1 MSVLSK
7 MSPESVGKPWS
18 GAIFLGGA
26 LSIVDQQILQTHQKS
41 KVIPTC
47 TIMYP
52 WSSESKFRHGGF
64 LSHRGTPSSHPF
76 LYYKPSSEPLGYP
89 HELETPKIHDLH
101 PDVAG
106 SHCSHGVSPSHLR
119 LSPIISCV
127 DRSSVSSSH
136 SQQITGGGLCGISL
150 SESLKAPLKP
160 LKCR

>member
-18 GAIFLGGA
+18 GAIFWGGA

-76 LYYKPSSEPLGYP
+76 LYYKPSSYGG
-89 HELETPKIHDLH
+89 TPMTSWKPQKSTMDLH

-106 SHCSHGVSPSHLR
+106 SHGVSPSHLR
-119 LSPIISCV
+119 ISCV

-136 SQQITGGGLCGISL
+136 SQQITGGSGG
-150 SESLKAPLKP
+150 
-160 LKCR
+160 